1 LNIDLNIELWGGLN
15 LHKEIRVVH
24 SPSIFSKDIFSKKS
38 LEYNK
43 KLKSETILS
52 PIFSSFNVCIK
63 KFREGGNHFCIIIN
77 VWHELKDFFS
87 NTVLISDKL
96 SSFFLTKNIAKK
108 PFKIL
113 KECICWRKWNSQA
126 EEEQLLCIFF
136 VLPKNYGNES
146 QPTKHKK
153 IKYPHFSWKKK
164 YCQMDLVNFLQH
176 FSLRKIETFFSNKG
190 IMVEKIL
197 HAIAVFEPNLLE
209 PIGVR
214 VQAD

>member
-1 LNIDLNIELWGGLN
+1 MFGTSWKI
-15 LHKEIRVVH
+15 
-24 SPSIFSKDIFSKKS
+24 
-38 LEYNK
+38 
-43 KLKSETILS
+43 
-52 PIFSSFNVCIK
+52 
-63 KFREGGNHFCIIIN
+63 
-77 VWHELKDFFS
+77 FFS

-108 PFKIL
+108 PFKIF

-176 FSLRKIETFFSNKG
+176 FSPRKIETFFLTKESWLKRFFMLLLCSN
-190 IMVEKIL
+190 
-197 HAIAVFEPNLLE
+197 
-209 PIGVR
+209 PICWNPLGFAFKQINFVH
-214 VQAD
+214 

>member
-1 LNIDLNIELWGGLN
+1 MARAE
-15 LHKEIRVVH
+15 R
-24 SPSIFSKDIFSKKS
+24 
-38 LEYNK
+38 
-43 KLKSETILS
+43 
-52 PIFSSFNVCIK
+52 
-63 KFREGGNHFCIIIN
+63 
-77 VWHELKDFFS
+77 FFS

-96 SSFFLTKNIAKK
+96 SSFFLKKNIAKK
-108 PFKIL
+108 KNHSKFL
-113 KECICWRKWNSQA
+113 KNAFVGENEIRKPKKSSFYA
-126 EEEQLLCIFF
+126 FFF

-153 IKYPHFSWKKK
+153 IKYPHFSWKKNIAK
-164 YCQMDLVNFLQH
+164 WICWTFCNIFLLEK
-176 FSLRKIETFFSNKG
+176 LRLFFLTKG